1 MHMITFLFSAPVSRY
16 ISSFVVSY
24 IHIAPALTP
33 VCVEMTSYII
43 VRPVNVI
50 IVQPMIGYML
60 SQMKTMTFS
69 SSLLSHLCLLIQN
82 RQFILVI
89 IVMIRV
95 IKACNFNKT
104 INR

>member
-1 MHMITFLFSAPVSRY
+1 MMHMITFLFSAPVSRY

-69 SSLLSHLCLLIQN
+69 SFSSFPYLLTYSKSPVHS
-82 RQFILVI
+82 
-89 IVMIRV
+89 
-95 IKACNFNKT
+95 CNHCYDPGDQSM
-104 INR
+104 

>member
-1 MHMITFLFSAPVSRY
+1 MSFMMHMITFLFSAPVSRY

-50 IVQPMIGYML
+50 IVQPMIRYML
-60 SQMKTMTFS
+60 SQIKKMSFPS
-69 SSLLSHLCLLIQN
+69 FPSLITYSKSPVHSCNHCYDLGDQN
-82 RQFILVI
+82 
-89 IVMIRV
+89 
-95 IKACNFNKT
+95 T
-104 INR
+104 

>member
-1 MHMITFLFSAPVSRY
+1 MSFMMHMITFLFSAPVSRY

-60 SQMKTMTFS
+60 SQIKTMSFTSFP
-69 SSLLSHLCLLIQN
+69 SLLTYSKSPVHS
-82 RQFILVI
+82 
-89 IVMIRV
+89 
-95 IKACNFNKT
+95 CNHCYDPGDQSM
-104 INR
+104 

>member
-1 MHMITFLFSAPVSRY
+1 MSFMMHMITFLFSAPVSRY

-69 SSLLSHLCLLIQN
+69 SFQSFPSLLTYSKSPVHSCNHCYDLGDQN
-82 RQFILVI
+82 
-89 IVMIRV
+89 
-95 IKACNFNKT
+95 T
-104 INR
+104 

>member
-60 SQMKTMTFS
+60 SQIKKMSFP
-69 SSLLSHLCLLIQN
+69 SLLTYSKSPVHS
-82 RQFILVI
+82 
-89 IVMIRV
+89 
-95 IKACNFNKT
+95 CNHCYDPGDQSM
-104 INR
+104 

>member
-60 SQMKTMTFS
+60 SQIKKMSFPS
-69 SSLLSHLCLLIQN
+69 FPSLITYSKSPVHSCNHCYDLGDQN
-82 RQFILVI
+82 
-89 IVMIRV
+89 
-95 IKACNFNKT
+95 T
-104 INR
+104 

>member
-1 MHMITFLFSAPVSRY
+1 MSFMMHMITFLFSAPVSRY

-60 SQMKTMTFS
+60 SQIKKMSFPS
-69 SSLLSHLCLLIQN
+69 FPSLITCSKSPVHSCNHCYDLGDQN
-82 RQFILVI
+82 
-89 IVMIRV
+89 
-95 IKACNFNKT
+95 T
-104 INR
+104 

>member
-60 SQMKTMTFS
+60 SQIKKMSFP
-69 SSLLSHLCLLIQN
+69 SLLTYSKSPVHSCNHCYDLGDQN
-82 RQFILVI
+82 
-89 IVMIRV
+89 
-95 IKACNFNKT
+95 T
-104 INR
+104 

>member
-1 MHMITFLFSAPVSRY
+1 MSFMMHMMTFLVSAPVSRY

-43 VRPVNVI
+43 VRPVNIV

-60 SQMKTMTFS
+60 SQMKKMSFS
-69 SSLLSHLCLLIQN
+69 PLLTYSKSPVHFYNHCCDPDDQS
-82 RQFILVI
+82 
-89 IVMIRV
+89 
-95 IKACNFNKT
+95 T
-104 INR
+104 

>member
-60 SQMKTMTFS
+60 SQIKKMSFPS
-69 SSLLSHLCLLIQN
+69 FPSLITYSKLPVHSCNHCYDLGDQN
-82 RQFILVI
+82 
-89 IVMIRV
+89 
-95 IKACNFNKT
+95 T
-104 INR
+104 

>member
-60 SQMKTMTFS
+60 SKIKKISFPYFP
-69 SSLLSHLCLLIQN
+69 SLITYSKSPVHSCNHCYDLGDQN
-82 RQFILVI
+82 
-89 IVMIRV
+89 
-95 IKACNFNKT
+95 T
-104 INR
+104 

>member
-1 MHMITFLFSAPVSRY
+1 MSFMMHMITFLFSAPVSRY
-16 ISSFVVSY
+16 ISSFIVSY

-69 SSLLSHLCLLIQN
+69 SFPSFPSLLTYSKSPVHS
-82 RQFILVI
+82 
-89 IVMIRV
+89 
-95 IKACNFNKT
+95 CNHCYDQGDQSM
-104 INR
+104 